1 VTRSDVFRAGD
12 MINGY
17 RLLEDF
23 RVVGAGL
30 SEWSFAER
38 GGRIFFIKRFLSP
51 TYPDADA
58 PGSER
63 IKAKKRARCAAFE
76 AHHRGIQAAMAPLT
90 TYGGNL
96 IATLDF
102 FRVGAKYYKVTEKVD
117 VAGLQTRDVA
127 ALDFPAQLVLL
138 KTVAHSL
145 KILHDLHIVHSDL
158 KPSNVMIKRTELGY
172 TTKLIDFDSSYI
184 VGSPPPPEEIVGT
197 MNYYSPELV
206 RYIQGSAAPGELTE
220 ASDIFALGLIYAE
233 YLTGA
238 MPPFD
243 PAHHEAAIAVLH
255 GQALKVGSSRAPT
268 SVNQLVERMLL
279 PDPAAR
285 PSVAQVH
292 STLMGLRGGGASST
306 TARAPVPI
314 RTTVATRAEP
324 QRPVRRD
331 RPPRRPPHL
340 QHRLPPRYL
349 IRRHPSTPPTG
360 PGLAGGYFWVGC
372 SASSKSG
379 DHGEPAV
386 AVQRVRDGEPGW
398 PRVLG
403 LRRRDDPPVSRSHRR
418 PRPRRTGPATP

>member
-12 MINGY
+12 VLNGY

-58 PGSER
+58 PGSEL

-102 FRVGAKYYKVTEKVD
+102 FRIGAKYYKVTEKVD

-127 ALDFPAQLVLL
+127 TRDFPTQLVLL

-145 KILHDLHIVHSDL
+145 KILHDLRIVHSDL
-158 KPSNVMIKRTELGY
+158 KPSNVLIKRTELGY

-184 VGSPPPPEEIVGT
+184 VGNPPPPEEIVGT

-206 RYIQGSAAPGELTE
+206 RYIQGSATPGELTE
-220 ASDIFALGLIYAE
+220 ASDIFTLGLIYAE

-243 PAHHEAAIAVLH
+243 PAHHEPAIAVLH
-255 GQALKVGSSRAPT
+255 GQPLTLGPSRAPT
-268 SVNQLVERMLL
+268 SIIDLIEQMLL
-279 PDPAAR
+279 LDPVAR

-292 STLMGLRGGGASST
+292 STLMSLRGGAASST

-314 RTTVATRAEP
+314 R
-324 QRPVRRD
+324 RPVVPRDSPTTAATTSSPTPGARRAPAL
-331 RPPRRPPHL
+331 RGKGVRIAGGTTATGAPAPTASAPSAPSAPRA
-340 QHRLPPRYL
+340 
-349 IRRHPSTPPTG
+349 STPPHATTSDHPSEP
-360 PGLAGGYFWVGC
+360 PGGRGRALLGKLLG
-372 SASSKSG
+372 K
-379 DHGEPAV
+379 
-386 AVQRVRDGEPGW
+386 RDE
-398 PRVLG
+398 
-403 LRRRDDPPVSRSHRR
+403 
-418 PRPRRTGPATP
+418 RRTR